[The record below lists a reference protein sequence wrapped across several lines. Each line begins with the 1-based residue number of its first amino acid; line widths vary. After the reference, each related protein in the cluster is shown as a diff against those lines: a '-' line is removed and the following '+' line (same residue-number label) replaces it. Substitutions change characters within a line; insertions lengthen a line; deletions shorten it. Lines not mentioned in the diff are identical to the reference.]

1 MPRSRL
7 ITSVVVVVALV
18 LVVTACGGSST
29 DITTTTGS
37 EVAFG
42 RGSVPETVPESFPI
56 PDEAVVG
63 ATLIDAARGL
73 TEMILTF
80 PADTAAVVAYY
91 EENLPPRGYQIT
103 DSDGSETEWRI
114 EFADDVVDGVM
125 SVQTGGSG
133 VAAAAVQFTER

>member
-7 ITSVVVVVALV
+7 IATVVAVVALA
-18 LVVTACGGSST
+18 LVVAACGGSSA
-29 DITTTTGS
+29 DIATTTGS
-37 EVAFG
+37 EVVFG

-80 PADTAAVVAYY
+80 PADTGAVVVYY
-91 EENLPPRGYQIT
+91 EENLPSRGYQIT
-103 DSDGSETEWRI
+103 DSDGSETDWRI
-114 EFADDVVDGVM
+114 EFGNDVVDGVM

>member
-1 MPRSRL
+1 MPRSRP
-7 ITSVVVVVALV
+7 IATVFAVVALA
-18 LVVTACGGSST
+18 LVVAACGGSSA

-37 EVAFG
+37 EVVFG

-63 ATLIDAARGL
+63 ATLIDSARGL
-73 TEMILTF
+73 TEIILTF
-80 PADTAAVVAYY
+80 PADTGAVVVYY
-91 EENLPPRGYQIT
+91 EENLPSRGYEIT
-103 DSDGSETEWRI
+103 DSDGSETDWRI
-114 EFADDVVDGVM
+114 EFADDVVDGFM

>member
-1 MPRSRL
+1 MPRFRL
-7 ITSVVVVVALV
+7 IVPVVAIAAV
-18 LVVTACGGSST
+18 AFGATACGGSST
-29 DITTTTGS
+29 DTTATTGS
-37 EVAFG
+37 EAVFG

-63 ATLIDAARGL
+63 ATLVDATRGL

-80 PADTAAVVAYY
+80 PADTAAVVEYY
-91 EENLPPRGYQIT
+91 EENLPSRGYRIT
-103 DSDGSETEWRI
+103 DSDGTETEWGI
-114 EFADDVVDGVM
+114 DFSNDAVEGVM

>member
-1 MPRSRL
+1 M
-7 ITSVVVVVALV
+7 
-18 LVVTACGGSST
+18 
-29 DITTTTGS
+29 
-37 EVAFG
+37 
-42 RGSVPETVPESFPI
+42 PESFPI